1 MNFNK
6 LHQCYKP
13 IFFKLLFHNMFIKSE
28 KNIYNKL
35 LKISSY
41 RIFPYVQAISQF
53 STSFLNNKIMS
64 EESYDVGYSDII
76 RAQKDRDILIIDVRE
91 KDEIGE
97 TGKIP
102 GSINIPMSDV
112 ENTLINFSNK
122 EFKNK
127 FNKEKPSKNTKI
139 IFCCRAGR
147 RSGIIQKQMQKLGY
161 KNTYNYA
168 GGWRDWERRSRK

>member
-1 MNFNK
+1 MVKQSTLTEVSTLWNVDNPEILNFS
-6 LHQCYKP
+6 LMLQ
-13 IFFKLLFHNMFIKSE
+13 S
-28 KNIYNKL
+28 
-35 LKISSY
+35 
-41 RIFPYVQAISQF
+41 ISQF
-53 STSFLNNKIMS
+53 STSLLNNKIMS
-64 EESYDVGYSDII
+64 EESYDVGYSDIL

-91 KDEIGE
+91 KEEIGE

-122 EFKNK
+122 DFKNK

-161 KNTYNYA
+161 KNTYNYT
-168 GGWRDWERRSRK
+168 GGWRDWERRSKK